1 MISPDNNQGDALK
14 KKAIAAVAAL
24 LASLTISSPAFAY
37 GAIAVD
43 DERGEREPGYGFSVG
58 HGSEDGAKRAAL
70 KACRESGNHHCKVAV
85 WFKRCGAYATSS
97 HYYGYGFGDTKSTA
111 TRKALDSCGRKSCE
125 VVVAK
130 CE

>member
-1 MISPDNNQGDALK
+1 LK
-14 KKAIAAVAAL
+14 NKKAVAAIAVL
-24 LASLTISSPAFAY
+24 LTSLTISGPVLAY

-58 HGSEDGAKRAAL
+58 HGSEEGAKHAAL
-70 KACRESGNHHCKVAV
+70 RACRESGNRHCKVAV

-97 HYYGYGFGDTKSTA
+97 RYYGYGFGDTKASA
-111 TRKALDSCGRKSCE
+111 ARKALESCARKSCE
-125 VVVAK
+125 VIVAK